1 MVKSYRYWVVFHA
14 RRSSKTILGLQRR
27 GKMKKKIDILNISN
41 TIRLIEGIKNRISF
55 HSLSYLSRPLS
66 KADDVSGQKEINNVP
81 LLVPTEC

>member
-1 MVKSYRYWVVFHA
+1 MPEEVAKPFLVYSEKVRW
-14 RRSSKTILGLQRR
+14 
-27 GKMKKKIDILNISN
+27 KKKIDILNISN